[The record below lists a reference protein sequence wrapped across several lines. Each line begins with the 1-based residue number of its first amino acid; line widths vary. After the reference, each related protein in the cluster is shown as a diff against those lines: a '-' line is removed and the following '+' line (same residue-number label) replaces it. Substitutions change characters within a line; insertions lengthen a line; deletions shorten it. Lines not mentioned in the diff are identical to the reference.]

1 MSNRIFKKIQESIE
15 LSTFVS
21 NTAEIL
27 GQFDSRKDT
36 HPTKLEQGPPMPPK
50 LRFTYFCD
58 SELPDLCTF
67 YNMAI
72 SLNQR
77 GKNQKGRL

>member
-1 MSNRIFKKIQESIE
+1 MSNRIFKKILESIE

-21 NTAEIL
+21 NKAEIL

-36 HPTKLEQGPPMPPK
+36 HPTKLEEGPPIPPK

-58 SELPDLCTF
+58 SELPNFCKF

-77 GKNQKGRL
+77 GKNLKG